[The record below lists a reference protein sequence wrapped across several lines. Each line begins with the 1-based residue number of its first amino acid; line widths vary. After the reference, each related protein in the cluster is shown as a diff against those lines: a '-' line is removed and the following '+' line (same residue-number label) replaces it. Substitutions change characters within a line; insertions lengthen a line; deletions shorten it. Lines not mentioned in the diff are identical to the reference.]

1 MSDLYT
7 APKFSNIDFSFRNQD
22 CHKGLRDQSESQIWT
37 EKSYL

>member
-22 CHKGLRDQSESQIWT
+22 CHKGLKKLSLSEN
-37 EKSYL
+37 EKSLL